1 MKNKKV
7 DLSIFA
13 EEQGVKSILAL
24 SDSFYNSNLTNTS
37 TIKNES
43 PALNLNKIS
52 TDTLLNKK
60 RKNSDLN
67 FENFVSSSNS
77 KNSAKKSS
85 PLLSDSKITN
95 YFSVKKISS
104 NKKASDP
111 IYSNKSDSIK
121 SPEYAKD
128 SSSYNSFNEE
138 KKITCAKKLNFEIGE
153 DQSFNNNEFINNV
166 KREFSHNH
174 IWSNCQLSSKNLD
187 ITKGN
192 LNLNHNFDREKYF
205 DYKNFF
211 DNKTLIKGNF
221 MNFSL
226 SQETLDTVKKIQENN
241 KKIKCS
247 LDDDLI
253 KPQRNFSILD
263 LEKNIFLSHKLNPKN
278 NSKQNSP
285 IKISK
290 SRQSDLVKS
299 SQEILNKYSI
309 KEKYEELLKREL
321 ILPCHYKILFK
332 KFCKLDE
339 TLNFLK
345 LNNDSDCSLKNIQKI
360 LCENFKL
367 DFSIDDF
374 EKILYITPHFFIYK
388 WDANFIAK
396 ENHSDLIELFIDIPY
411 DVVKRI
417 SHRYDDKVNFTQ
429 LQTFPYIALKV
440 AMDEEIVK
448 ERTSSFK
455 KVLLFL
461 TNEYHKKILKD
472 KKIVTKLNPFKHRTW
487 HSEFDVHQAPQLE
500 NFKLI
505 EKPLVK
511 K

>member
-1 MKNKKV
+1 MKNKRV

-13 EEQGVKSILAL
+13 EEQGVKSILTF

-37 TIKNES
+37 TVKNES

-52 TDTLLNKK
+52 KDSFLNKK

-95 YFSVKKISS
+95 YFSIKKNSS

-111 IYSNKSDSIK
+111 NYSNKSDSLK
-121 SPEYAKD
+121 SPQCVKD
-128 SSSYNSFNEE
+128 SSPNYSFDGE
-138 KKITCAKKLNFEIGE
+138 KKIACAKKLNFEIGD
-153 DQSFNNNEFINNV
+153 DQSSFNKNELINNLNS
-166 KREFSHNH
+166 EFSHNH
-174 IWSNCQLSSKNLD
+174 HSSKCQLSSKNLD
-187 ITKGN
+187 ITNKDN
-192 LNLNHNFDREKYF
+192 REKLIDYRNYF
-205 DYKNFF
+205 ENR
-211 DNKTLIKGNF
+211 NLIKPNF
-221 MNFSL
+221 LNFSL
-226 SQETLDTVKKIQENN
+226 SQETLDTVKKIKEND
-241 KKIKCS
+241 KKIKYS
-247 LDDDLI
+247 LEDDLI
-253 KPQRNFSILD
+253 QRQGNFSVLD
-263 LEKNIFLSHKLNPKN
+263 LEKNKFFSHKLNHKN
-278 NSKQNSP
+278 NSKPNSP
-285 IKISK
+285 IKNSK
-290 SRQSDLVKS
+290 SRLSDLVKS

-321 ILPCHYKILFK
+321 ILPCHYKLLFK

-345 LNNDSDCSLKNIQKI
+345 LNNDFDYSFKNIQKI
-360 LCENFKL
+360 LYENFKL
-367 DFSIDDF
+367 NFSIDDF

-388 WDANFIAK
+388 WDANFIRK
-396 ENHSDLIELFIDIPY
+396 EIPSDLIELFIDIPY
-411 DVVKRI
+411 DIVRRM
-417 SHRYDDKVNFTQ
+417 SHKYDEKVNFTQ

-440 AMDEEIVK
+440 VMNEEIVK

-461 TNEYHKKILKD
+461 TNEYHKKFLKD